1 MSTDSFI
8 HANNRASKTTFICS
22 TTQNREKRLIIYGF
36 SGPCPSSSAIAPAP
50 PRVSIRARE
59 RDLERNKFRVF
70 RLHFV
75 GSIIPFQKLSTLLSA
90 NKASRCDLFRFW
102 VQKRYT
108 LFFRRAISVE
118 RLTHTYCIV
127 YLYARPKPILLRM
140 VLVYFLKD

>member
-1 MSTDSFI
+1 MVSVD
-8 HANNRASKTTFICS
+8 RALARQPLHRPHPGCQS
-22 TTQNREKRLIIYGF
+22 E
-36 SGPCPSSSAIAPAP
+36 
-50 PRVSIRARE
+50 RE

-75 GSIIPFQKLSTLLSA
+75 GSIIPFERLSTLLSA

-118 RLTHTYCIV
+118 RLSHTRETKTHFTANGV
-127 YLYARPKPILLRM
+127 SL
-140 VLVYFLKD
+140 FLEGLKT